1 MKWNAVNIKLI
12 IVFTASV
19 TTLFSL
25 ISSLILAVLDKRRE
39 KLLGTHNNHSTEEVV
54 RLSDVRYFPVSFWL
68 VAGICLFYY
77 LAIFPFIAL
86 GK

>member
-1 MKWNAVNIKLI
+1 M
-12 IVFTASV
+12 
-19 TTLFSL
+19 
-25 ISSLILAVLDKRRE
+25 
-39 KLLGTHNNHSTEEVV
+39 LGTHNNPSTEEVV

-68 VAGICLFYY
+68 VAGICVFYY